1 MSISRFQ
8 DISVFDLTRLEY
20 EDGDLSKV
28 EVDEM
33 LGLVGDVRAEVS
45 AGDAVPSWVVLLV
58 NSFLMNAAMS
68 FSMLCF
74 STACVATSMASCCM
88 SSDMSA
94 FLTMA
99 LRVSDML
106 AARVSIDSPC

>member
-8 DISVFDLTRLEY
+8 DISVFDLTRLEE

-58 NSFLMNAAMS
+58 ELFLDERGNVLLDVVLLNS
-68 FSMLCF
+68 LC
-74 STACVATSMASCCM
+74 CDVDGVLLHV
-88 SSDMSA
+88 SDMSA

-106 AARVSIDSPC
+106 AARVSID

>member
-8 DISVFDLTRLEY
+8 DISVFDLTRLGG
-20 EDGDLSKV
+20 DGDLSKV

-58 NSFLMNAAMS
+58 EPFLDERGNVLLDVVLLNS
-68 FSMLCF
+68 LCCDVDGVLLHVF
-74 STACVATSMASCCM
+74 RHVGILDDGLASI
-88 SSDMSA
+88 
-94 FLTMA
+94 
-99 LRVSDML
+99 RHVSCTCIYRLPM
-106 AARVSIDSPC
+106 